1 MAGAVSKT
9 YGHALFELAV
19 ENGTVDQLLSEATTV
34 QKALSENPDVIRFY
48 TNPKIT
54 PEEKQ
59 GFTESVFG
67 GRVQNDMTGLLVL
80 AVRNGRSKEIP
91 KMLEEI
97 IAEAKEYKGIGI
109 VHVETP
115 TELSEAQKKRLEAHI
130 LATAGYRELEM
141 TYVINPAL
149 IGGIVIRI
157 GDRVVDGSIR
167 SQLDA
172 MSRELL
178 QVSV

>member
-1 MAGAVSKT
+1 
-9 YGHALFELAV
+9 
-19 ENGTVDQLLSEATTV
+19 
-34 QKALSENPDVIRFY
+34 
-48 TNPKIT
+48 
-54 PEEKQ
+54 
-59 GFTESVFG
+59 
-67 GRVQNDMTGLLVL
+67 
-80 AVRNGRSKEIP
+80 
-91 KMLEEI
+91 MLEEI

-115 TELSEAQKKRLEAHI
+115 TELSEAQKKRLEARI